1 MNNVSRATCLYNVS
15 LPNHACIMNNLADL
29 QQNVHHVQQYI
40 GSAGSPE
47 EPRCGFSE
55 RVVAA
60 LSATQEPFESFDILS
75 DDDVRQGLK
84 KMFDWPTFPQLYVNG
99 ELLGGCDI
107 ITEMANSGD
116 LQETIEE
123 MKNRMA

>member
-1 MNNVSRATCLYNVS
+1 METVSHAACTSNVT
-15 LPNHACIMNNLADL
+15 LPEYACNNLADL
-29 QQNVHHVQQYI
+29 QQNLHHVHQYI
-40 GSAGSPE
+40 GTAGSPE
-47 EPRCGFSE
+47 EPRCGFSQ

-60 LSATQEPFESFDILS
+60 LKATQEPFESFDILS

-84 KMFDWPTFPQLYVNG
+84 RMFDWPTFPQLYVNG

-123 MKNRMA
+123 MKNRMT